1 MNLTDHGLHFSLR
14 GFAPIW
20 IYQERCIKLRYNGV
34 VMKPDDQQLVAQVIK
49 GDENAFLTLYDRYAS
64 RVYGLTLR
72 VLGDTMLAEEV
83 TQDTFLKLW
92 SRARQFD
99 SRKGELSPWLLT
111 IAHRTALDRLRLE
124 NRRVPA
130 SNTNDPED
138 VWSILPDETTQN
150 SEARWRSLYFAVQ
163 SLPEEQRQVIDLAY
177 YKGMSQSEIAEV
189 LGWPLGTVKTRVRSA
204 MQSLRQHWL
213 EEYVE

>member
-1 MNLTDHGLHFSLR
+1 MT
-14 GFAPIW
+14 
-20 IYQERCIKLRYNGV
+20 Q
-34 VMKPDDQQLVAQVIK
+34 DDQHLVTRVIK
-49 GDENAFLTLYDRYAS
+49 GDEKAFLALYDRYAS

-99 SRKGELSPWLLT
+99 SGKGELAPWLLT

-124 NRRVPA
+124 KRRLPA
-130 SNTNDPED
+130 SNARDPEET
-138 VWSILPDETTQN
+138 WPILPDKSTQS

-177 YKGMSQSEIAEV
+177 YKSMSQSEIAEV
-189 LGWPLGTVKTRVRSA
+189 LGWPLGTVKTRVRAA
-204 MQSLRQHWL
+204 MQSLREHWL

>member
-1 MNLTDHGLHFSLR
+1 
-14 GFAPIW
+14 
-20 IYQERCIKLRYNGV
+20 
-34 VMKPDDQQLVAQVIK
+34 MKPDDQQLVARVVR
-49 GDENAFLTLYDRYAS
+49 GDERAFLALYDRYAS

-72 VLGDTMLAEEV
+72 VLGDAMLAEEV
-83 TQDTFLKLW
+83 TQDAFLKLW

-99 SRKGELSPWLLT
+99 VNKGDLAPWLLT

-138 VWSILPDETTQN
+138 VWPILPDETTQN
-150 SEARWRSLYFAVQ
+150 SESRWRSLYFAVQ

-177 YKGMSQSEIAEV
+177 YKGMSQSEIAET
-189 LGWPLGTVKTRVRSA
+189 LDWPLGTVKTRVRSA

-213 EEYVE
+213 DSHVE

>member
-1 MNLTDHGLHFSLR
+1 
-14 GFAPIW
+14 
-20 IYQERCIKLRYNGV
+20 
-34 VMKPDDQQLVAQVIK
+34 MKPDDQQLVARVVK
-49 GDENAFLTLYDRYAS
+49 GDERAFLTLYDRYAS

-72 VLGDTMLAEEV
+72 VLGNAMLAEEV

-92 SRARQFD
+92 SRAKQFD
-99 SRKGELSPWLLT
+99 ADKGNLAPWLLT

-138 VWSILPDETTQN
+138 VWPILPDENTQTN
-150 SEARWRSLYFAVQ
+150 EARWRSLHFAVQ
-163 SLPEEQRQVIDLAY
+163 SLPKEQRQVIDLAY
-177 YKGMSQSEIAEV
+177 YKGLSQSEIAEV

-213 EEYVE
+213 DTHVE

>member
-1 MNLTDHGLHFSLR
+1 MGVN
-14 GFAPIW
+14 
-20 IYQERCIKLRYNGV
+20 LRYNGA
-34 VMKPDDQQLVAQVIK
+34 VMKPDDQQLVARVVR
-49 GDENAFLTLYDRYAS
+49 GDENAFLALYDRYAS

-72 VLGDTMLAEEV
+72 VLGDAMLAEEV

-92 SRARQFD
+92 SRARLFD
-99 SRKGELSPWLLT
+99 PGQGELAPWLLT

-124 NRRVPA
+124 NRRLPA
-130 SNTNDPED
+130 SNVQDPEEA
-138 VWSILPDETTQN
+138 WPTIPDATTQH

-204 MQSLRQHWL
+204 MQNLRQYWL
-213 EEYVE
+213 EDHVE

>member
-1 MNLTDHGLHFSLR
+1 MAH
-14 GFAPIW
+14 
-20 IYQERCIKLRYNGV
+20 KLRYNGAV
-34 VMKPDDQQLVAQVIK
+34 IKTNDQQLIAKVVK
-49 GDENAFLTLYDRYAS
+49 GDENAFLSLYDRYAS

-72 VLGDTMLAEEV
+72 VLGDAMLAEEV

-99 SRKGELSPWLLT
+99 SNKGELTPWLLT

-124 NRRVPA
+124 NRRMPV
-130 SNTNDPED
+130 SNPQDPEET
-138 VWSILPDETTQN
+138 WPLIPDETTQN
-150 SEARWRSLYFAVQ
+150 GEARWRSLYFAVQ

-177 YKGMSQSEIAEV
+177 YKGMSQSDIAEV

-204 MQSLRQHWL
+204 MQALRRHWF
-213 EEYVE
+213 EDHV

>member
-1 MNLTDHGLHFSLR
+1 
-14 GFAPIW
+14 
-20 IYQERCIKLRYNGV
+20 
-34 VMKPDDQQLVAQVIK
+34 MKPDDQQLIAGVVK
-49 GDENAFLTLYDRYAS
+49 GDEHAFLSLYDRYAS

-72 VLGDTMLAEEV
+72 VLGDTMLAEEA

-92 SRARQFD
+92 SRAKQFD
-99 SRKGELSPWLLT
+99 LRKGELTPWLLT

-124 NRRVPA
+124 NRRLPP
-130 SNTNDPED
+130 SNAQDPEET
-138 VWSILPDETTQN
+138 WPIIPDETTQN
-150 SEARWRSLYFAVQ
+150 SESRWRSLYFAVQ

-204 MQSLRQHWL
+204 MQSLRQHWFDGHTK
-213 EEYVE
+213 

>member
-1 MNLTDHGLHFSLR
+1 MENFGTIES
-14 GFAPIW
+14 
-20 IYQERCIKLRYNGV
+20 
-34 VMKPDDQQLVAQVIK
+34 VMKPNDQQLIAGVVK
-49 GDENAFLTLYDRYAS
+49 GDERAFLALYDRYVS

-72 VLGDTMLAEEV
+72 VLGDVMLAEEV

-92 SRARQFD
+92 GRARQFD
-99 SRKGELSPWLLT
+99 SKKGELASWLLT
-111 IAHRTALDRLRLE
+111 IAHRTALDRWRLE
-124 NRRVPA
+124 NRRMPA
-130 SNTNDPED
+130 SNPQDPEEN
-138 VWSILPDETTQN
+138 WPLIPDEATQN

-204 MQSLRQHWL
+204 MQSLREHWL
-213 EEYVE
+213 EDYE

>member
-1 MNLTDHGLHFSLR
+1 MKNKF
-14 GFAPIW
+14 
-20 IYQERCIKLRYNGV
+20 RYNGF
-34 VMKPDDQQLVAQVIK
+34 VMKADDRQLIASVVK
-49 GDENAFLTLYDRYAS
+49 GDERAFLALYDRYAS

-72 VLGDTMLAEEV
+72 VLGDIMLAEEV

-99 SRKGELSPWLLT
+99 SNKGELAPWLLT

-124 NRRVPA
+124 NRRMPT
-130 SNTNDPED
+130 SNPQDPEET
-138 VWSILPDETTQN
+138 WPLIPDEATQN
-150 SEARWRSLYFAVQ
+150 GEARWRSLYFAVQ

-204 MQSLRQHWL
+204 MQSLRQHWFD
-213 EEYVE
+213 EFTE